1 MAVCAGMSDRDCPCA
16 GEVQEGTGRRS
27 RDSSHD
33 LWSVSKGGL
42 SRYGP
47 AHVPRLLSECAFF
60 PKEGQAPRGGA
71 PCVVVHLEEA

>member
-1 MAVCAGMSDRDCPCA
+1 MTIFGCVP
-16 GEVQEGTGRRS
+16 VQARFWKAGRRS
-27 RDSSHD
+27 RDSRAD
-33 LWSVSKGGL
+33 PWRVSKGGL